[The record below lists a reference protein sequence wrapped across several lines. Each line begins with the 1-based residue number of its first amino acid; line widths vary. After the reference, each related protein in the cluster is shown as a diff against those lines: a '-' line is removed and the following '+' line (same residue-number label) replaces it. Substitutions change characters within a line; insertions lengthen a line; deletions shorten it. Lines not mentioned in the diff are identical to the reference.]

1 MADGQAPAP
10 AREVKKK
17 RRVKKK
23 APGEQPAGKVAM
35 AKGAKAR
42 PPANPEPPARRHQ
55 LTMQD
60 RQYVDYIR
68 ECTVKN
74 VW

>member
-10 AREVKKK
+10 AQDVKKK

-23 APGEQPAGKVAM
+23 APGAQPPGKVAG
-35 AKGAKAR
+35 AKGAKVKF
-42 PPANPEPPARRHQ
+42 PGKPEPPARRPK
-55 LTMQD
+55 LTMHD

-74 VW
+74 IW

>member
-1 MADGQAPAP
+1 MADGDAPAP
-10 AREVKKK
+10 AQEVKKK

-23 APGEQPAGKVAM
+23 APGEQPAGQVAV
-35 AKGAKAR
+35 AKGAKAK
-42 PPANPEPPARRHQ
+42 PPAKPEPPARRPK
-55 LTMQD
+55 LTMHD

-68 ECTVKN
+68 ECTMKN

>member
-1 MADGQAPAP
+1 MADGQASAPAP
-10 AREVKKK
+10 EAKKK

-23 APGEQPAGKVAM
+23 APGEQPAGKVAA
-35 AKGAKAR
+35 AKGAKAKL
-42 PPANPEPPARRHQ
+42 PATPEPPARRPK
-55 LTMQD
+55 LTMHD
-60 RQYVDYIR
+60 RQYVDFIR